1 MINFIIAL
9 KIKNKKSEKRE
20 DSTNKK
26 GKRKGMGTVKAWRT
40 TLEQAC
46 GLIHPAPVVGGHYSS
61 SAFLCKPVALK
72 EEE

>member
-9 KIKNKKSEKRE
+9 KIKNKKSEKHE

-40 TLEQAC
+40 TL
-46 GLIHPAPVVGGHYSS
+46 VGGHYSS